1 MLLDRVKLS
10 WKSSERKAILR
21 ELEECNV
28 MLEQLTRAVERAKP
42 YEKSQQSRRAHTTF
56 QQREDAH
63 RLFEV
68 LRKACKCNSV
78 QPRDVGLRLQV
89 PSRRGHASL
98 ESKFQLLLFDSQHT
112 ICALSARMSKAKEAE
127 PPKKKARIQFSVST
141 PNTTTN
147 LQTNSMKILGDI
159 CNEAKLA
166 QATKCGLYL
175 YVDDKEEVYSEPS
188 GPDLPPAI
196 DCQQLL
202 SLTDVMSKL
211 KLYDHKK
218 WLHREKSILAVTLA
232 YSMLQ
237 LHESPWLQGQWNS
250 NSISFVDES
259 NTCNCINERFKLRRP
274 FTRSQ
279 VQTIQNAS
287 SNSSTSTLTPSK
299 PARRNAHLHALGV
312 VLLELY
318 LNRSIELDVQASGT
332 SDYRG
337 IAQDLLEEHADD
349 ITMSP
354 EYHRAVS
361 FCLSPKPNPYS
372 GSFSF
377 EDRGFREIFYSEVI
391 GMLEENLMARFE
403 VEEGIWEGD

>member
-1 MLLDRVKLS
+1 MWDRIKLN
-10 WKSSERKAILR
+10 WKSSERKAILT
-21 ELEECNV
+21 ELEECNA
-28 MLEQLTRAVERAKP
+28 MLEQLTRAAERAKP

-56 QQREDAH
+56 KQREEAQ

-89 PSRRGHASL
+89 LHNKTDVAL
-98 ESKFQLLLFDSQHT
+98 ESKFHVLLFDSKHT
-112 ICALSARMSKAKEAE
+112 ICELSARMLKAKGDE
-127 PPKKKARIQFSVST
+127 PQKKKARVQFQTPGDNST
-141 PNTTTN
+141 SA
-147 LQTNSMKILGDI
+147 LQTKNMKILGDI

-166 QATKCGLYL
+166 QATNCGLHL
-175 YVDDKEEVYSEPS
+175 YVDDKEEVYSQHRKPEL
-188 GPDLPPAI
+188 PD
-196 DCQQLL
+196 CSQQLL
-202 SLTDVMSKL
+202 SLNEVMSKL

-237 LHESPWLQGQWNS
+237 LHESAWLQSQWSSGN
-250 NSISFVDES
+250 ISFIDES
-259 NTCNCINERFKLRRP
+259 STCGCVNERFKLRRP

-279 VQTIQNAS
+279 VTTTQTLS
-287 SNSSTSTLTPSK
+287 SNSSTSTLTATK
-299 PARRNAHLHALGV
+299 PLRRNAHLHALGV
-312 VLLELY
+312 ILLELY
-318 LNRSIELDVQASGT
+318 LNRSIEPDVIASGT
-332 SDYRG
+332 TDYRG

-349 ITMSP
+349 ITMSA
-354 EYHRAVS
+354 EYHRAVG

-377 EDRGFREIFYSEVI
+377 EDRGFREIFYTEVI

-403 VEEGIWEGD
+403 VGEGIWEGEQ